1 MRNTALRYFLEV
13 ARSGS
18 LSRASEQLHIAPSAI
33 SRQIAKLEEE
43 AGAQLFERLPSGMV
57 LSAAGQVLATHARRE
72 NLEQERILAEIQ
84 ELSSD
89 GGSLISVASS
99 EGVARNFLPLVMSTF
114 RESYPKT
121 RFALNVAI
129 PKIVIGM
136 VKDGDV
142 DLGIAFSTKP
152 SEGVQIEYSARSQI
166 HALMHRRHPL
176 SKRKSLMLADLQPY
190 PMALK
195 EEGSTQRQ
203 LVDLCCQLEGLSLN
217 PVLTSNDSG
226 SLQQF
231 VFRSDAIALTSKV
244 SEQYE
249 LQKGELI
256 SIPLLNAELAQR
268 NVQVLTMAGRILPI
282 NVRRFV
288 DLIAL
293 KMAAMDEV
301 SSTPKSRRREKSPPA

>member
-13 ARSGS
+13 ARAGS
-18 LSRASEQLHIAPSAI
+18 LGRASENLHIAPSAI
-33 SRQIAKLEEE
+33 SRQIANLEQDV
-43 AGAQLFERLPSGMV
+43 GAQLFERLPTGMV
-57 LSAAGQVLATHARRE
+57 LSPAGEVLASHARRE

-99 EGVARNFLPLVMSTF
+99 EGVARNFLPHVMSAF
-114 RESYPKT
+114 RDAYPKT

-129 PKIVIGM
+129 PRIVIGM
-136 VKDGDV
+136 VRDGDV
-142 DLGIAFSTKP
+142 DVGITFSTKP
-152 SEGVQIEYSARSQI
+152 SEGVHIEYSARSQI

-203 LVDLCCQLEGLSLN
+203 LVDLCCQMEGLSLN
-217 PVLTSNDSG
+217 AVLTSNDSG

-249 LQKGELI
+249 LQKEDLV
-256 SIPLLNAELAQR
+256 SIPLLNAELRQR
-268 NVQVLTMAGRILPI
+268 DVQVLTMAGRTLPVNI
-282 NVRRFV
+282 RRFA
-288 DLIAL
+288 DLVAS
-293 KMAAMDEV
+293 KMAAMDKV
-301 SSTPKSRRREKSPPA
+301 SAPPKSAGARKSGG

>member
-18 LSRASEQLHIAPSAI
+18 LSRASEKLHIAPSAI

-57 LSAAGQVLATHARRE
+57 LSPAGEVLATHARRE
-72 NLEQERILAEIQ
+72 HLEQERILAEIQ

-89 GGSLISVASS
+89 GGSLISIAST
-99 EGVARNFLPLVMSTF
+99 EGVARNFLPHVMSTF

-121 RFALNVAI
+121 RFVLNVAV
-129 PKIVIGM
+129 PKLVIGM
-136 VKDGDV
+136 IKEGDV
-142 DLGIAFSTKP
+142 DLGITFSTRP
-152 SEGVQIEYSARSQI
+152 SQGVHVEYSARSRI

-176 SKRKSLMLADLQPY
+176 GKRQSLMLADLQPY

-203 LVDLCCQLEGLSLN
+203 LVDLCCQLEGLTLN
-217 PVLTSNDSG
+217 PVLTCNDSG

-231 VFRSDAIALTSKV
+231 VSRSDAIALTSKV

-249 LQKGELI
+249 LMTGELI
-256 SIPLLNAELAQR
+256 SIPLLNAELSQR
-268 NVQVLTMAGRILPI
+268 NVQVVTMAGRILPI
-282 NVRRFV
+282 NIRRFV
-288 DLIAL
+288 DLVAV
-293 KMAAMDEV
+293 KMADMEEV
-301 SSTPKSRRREKSPPA
+301 G